1 MSCLLSVL
9 RPVFYKLNQTF
20 EAFRIFCSAA
30 FCPTTTF
37 TEVVLNEREFEN
49 AFKDSGYWDSFLLV
63 IADRLLRTVIIF
75 SLSPLSSN
83 GIFEKA
89 SHLLYRCIAH
99 VSSISASSVNV
110 PVGELFVATGY
121 TVALIMALCICGG
134 FCFYL

>member
-49 AFKDSGYWDSFLLV
+49 A
-63 IADRLLRTVIIF
+63 A
-75 SLSPLSSN
+75 SLSQKRIEYVVVFHRAKRHDE
-83 GIFEKA
+83 GFE
-89 SHLLYRCIAH
+89 R
-99 VSSISASSVNV
+99 
-110 PVGELFVATGY
+110 FTGDQ
-121 TVALIMALCICGG
+121 
-134 FCFYL
+134 FDE